1 MEDMTSK
8 EYDVFFS
15 YETSTSSELVRKLA
29 EVLEGHGL
37 KCWYAKNNITIGK
50 WRKQIYEALD
60 GSVEKVGV
68 RALAAPVSDI
78 RNQLIS

>member
-1 MEDMTSK
+1 MVRGGIQRNERRWVMPVEVAQMEDMTSK

-37 KCWYAKNNITIGK
+37 K
-50 WRKQIYEALD
+50 
-60 GSVEKVGV
+60 
-68 RALAAPVSDI
+68 
-78 RNQLIS
+78 